1 MEYIIDTCTW
11 VSLIRYYKPFDKGSI
26 IYDFFKRKI
35 EDKEIVLL
43 KEVSEECKYISKG
56 IVVQELDFIKD
67 DNFITRTSNMLPT
80 KKIYNLLENQF
91 CNTFRRRNLEDY
103 EIDSLTQSFIK
114 SADAKI
120 IMTAMA
126 RKKQG
131 KEIIV
136 VSEETVSNNDNK
148 LFKKIPA
155 ICSILQIKYLKLP
168 EFIKKFDKE
177 ISITI
182 NNTCT

>member
-35 EDKEIVLL
+35 EDKEIILL
-43 KEVSEECKYISKG
+43 KE
-56 IVVQELDFIKD
+56 
-67 DNFITRTSNMLPT
+67 
-80 KKIYNLLENQF
+80 
-91 CNTFRRRNLEDY
+91 
-103 EIDSLTQSFIK
+103 
-114 SADAKI
+114 
-120 IMTAMA
+120 
-126 RKKQG
+126 
-131 KEIIV
+131 